1 MSVLVCIKRCKSSH
15 GAFLFHC
22 STLSMFIQNM
32 MAVFP
37 TIVKSILRSNRGN
50 TDSQDLLP
58 TLLTAIE
65 MNANDSDLLF
75 SVFGLLLNVSFDAK
89 GCSTLQDLEVVTVA
103 VDAIRDHQD
112 SPELHE
118 LAFVLL
124 QNMIPADGE
133 SEQQDLV
140 IAQLVLQSMQMHSE
154 EEMIQINGC
163 QLLDTIYMQTDTVR
177 GLVRSQ
183 SNMLTLASEKFPDS
197 CKSLVHG
204 LLQGLV

>member
-37 TIVKSILRSNRGN
+37 TIVKSTLRSNRG

-89 GCSTLQDLEVVTVA
+89 GCSTLQGLEVVTVA
-103 VDAIRDHQD
+103 VNAIRDHQD

-124 QNMIPADGE
+124 QNTLPADGE

-154 EEMIQINGC
+154 EEMVQINGC
-163 QLLDTIYMQTDTVR
+163 QLLDIIYTQADAVR